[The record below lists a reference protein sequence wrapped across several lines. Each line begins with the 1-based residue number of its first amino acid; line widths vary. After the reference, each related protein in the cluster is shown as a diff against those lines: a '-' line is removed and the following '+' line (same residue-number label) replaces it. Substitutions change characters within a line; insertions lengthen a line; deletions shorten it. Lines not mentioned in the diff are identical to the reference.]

1 MTHIHSSSGI
11 APGHSKAF
19 SPAVRRRL
27 VRLIIVSLLLPLS
40 FEIANIRFTPSL
52 LLMIAL
58 APFLF
63 QQYLSGVVRWRAPDL
78 LFLLYILWQ
87 ALTILLNN
95 PERFVTFTG
104 QQTLLTLAGYLAGR
118 LLVLEKQDFIS
129 FILFWAAASMVS
141 VPFAMYE
148 AIRDDPIILRMILD
162 YTPFGSMR
170 LNDYE
175 PRLGLY
181 RAQFVFVHP
190 IHYGLM
196 GALVLMPYW
205 LGLASQIA
213 AAKRTLGALLIFLAT
228 FLSVS
233 SGAVLSIA
241 LQVGVFIS
249 HRIAALMGPPWRIL
263 LASGAVFY
271 LVVEL
276 LSNKSAFAAIS
287 GRLAFNSAT
296 AYYRTLIWEYGS
308 AQVMRT
314 PIFGNGYNYWA
325 RPFWMT
331 NSSVDNH
338 WLLLAMVHGLP
349 ALVLFASSLL
359 YAFFAVNRIKLFG
372 DTELDRMRLAWTLAL
387 IGFCMSASTV
397 AIWGE
402 IQMFFMLLFG
412 AGFWLASTGPGNAQE
427 TTENLEETS
436 RHLPYSRYSTRR
448 SGDAEQRRPAR
459 VSSSRRVPNQF
470 SRKDI

>member
-1 MTHIHSSSGI
+1 MTHIHSSQGFSQEH
-11 APGHSKAF
+11 PKAF
-19 SPAVRRRL
+19 SPVVRRRL
-27 VRLIIVSLLLPLS
+27 VRLIIISLLLPVS
-40 FEIANIRFTPSL
+40 FEVANTRLTPSL
-52 LLMIAL
+52 LLMIGL
-58 APFLF
+58 APFLV
-63 QQYLSGVVRWRAPDL
+63 QQYLSGVVRWRTPDF
-78 LFLLYILWQ
+78 LFILYILWQ

-95 PERFVTFTG
+95 PERFVAFTG
-104 QQTLLTLAGYLAGR
+104 QQTLITLVGYLAGR
-118 LLVLEKQDFIS
+118 LLVLNKQDFIS
-129 FILFWAAASMVS
+129 LILFWAAASMVS

-148 AIRDDPIILRMILD
+148 AIWDDPIILRIILD
-162 YTPFGSMR
+162 YTPFGTMR

-175 PRLGLY
+175 ARLGLH
-181 RAQFVFVHP
+181 RAQFVFTHP

-205 LGLASQIA
+205 LGLASQVS
-213 AAKRTLGALLIFLAT
+213 AAKRTLGALVIFCAT

-233 SGAVLSIA
+233 SGAVLSVAMQI
-241 LQVGVFIS
+241 GVFIS
-249 HRIAALMGPPWRIL
+249 HRIAARMGPPWRLL
-263 LASGAVFY
+263 LAFGAVFY
-271 LVVEL
+271 VVLEL
-276 LSNKSAFAAIS
+276 LSNKSAFVAIS

-314 PIFGNGYNYWA
+314 PIFGNGYNYWP
-325 RPFWMT
+325 RPHWMT

-359 YAFFAVNRIKLFG
+359 YAFFAVNHIKLFG

-412 AGFWLASTGPGNAQE
+412 GGFWLASTGPGNTQE
-427 TTENLEETS
+427 TAEKSEETS
-436 RHLPYSRYSTRR
+436 RHLPYSRYSSR
-448 SGDAEQRRPAR
+448 SSGGAEQKRQAR
-459 VSSSRRVPNQF
+459 VSSPRRVPNQF
-470 SRKDI
+470 TRKDT